1 MDAGRDAKSLLTI
14 KVLRLVRPCLV
25 GPLSLACDTRDLA
38 GDLWMKELKTDVTT
52 VPGLE
57 NLSLGQFLRLPQG
70 FGNIYLGETFSSYVC
85 IQNESPVPVTNAVVK
100 IELQTSTQK
109 FILADN
115 RSLPLMKTG
124 DTIDIVMHHEVKEM
138 GKHMLICTITY
149 TIPSSTAVPAE
160 PITIER
166 FFKFQVKKP
175 LDVKTKLYNSESDE
189 VFLEAQVQNIT
200 ASSICLEKVDLEP
213 SLAFTCVSM
222 NKLSDT
228 ELITR
233 KRFGIAVTNVP
244 KLDIPNVM
252 LDTDCS
258 YQFLY
263 RLTPRSEQARLS
275 TNIGKLDIVWRSSMG
290 ERGRL
295 QTSQLQRQPPVLNDL
310 RLVVDKVPDASIVD
324 SPFEAC
330 CKLSNLTPDRE
341 MDLQLELDPTTDGY
355 CWLGVTKSKIGLLG
369 PNQKFSLSLNIFP
382 IRTGIINISGIK
394 ITDLKKG
401 EKFTFNDVVQ
411 VYVMQNL
418 N

>member
-1 MDAGRDAKSLLTI
+1 MQNLFLTI

-25 GPLSLACDTRDLA
+25 GPLSLACDARDLT

-149 TIPSSTAVPAE
+149 TIPNSSPVPVE

-213 SLAFTCVSM
+213 SMSFTCVSM
-222 NKLSDT
+222 NKLSDS

-233 KRFGIAVTNVP
+233 KRLGIAVLNIP

-252 LDTDCS
+252 LDTECS

-310 RLVVDKVPDASIVD
+310 RLVVDNVPDASIVD
-324 SPFEAC
+324 SPFEAL

-355 CWLGVTKSKIGLLG
+355 CWLGVTKSKIGSLM
-369 PNQKFSLSLNIFP
+369 PNQKFSLRLTVFP

-411 VYVMQNL
+411 VYVMQNA

>member
-1 MDAGRDAKSLLTI
+1 
-14 KVLRLVRPCLV
+14 
-25 GPLSLACDTRDLA
+25 
-38 GDLWMKELKTDVTT
+38 
-52 VPGLE
+52 
-57 NLSLGQFLRLPQG
+57 
-70 FGNIYLGETFSSYVC
+70 
-85 IQNESPVPVTNAVVK
+85 VK
-100 IELQTSTQK
+100 IELQTSSQK

-115 RSLPLMKTG
+115 RSLPVMKTN

-149 TIPSSTAVPAE
+149 TIPNSTAAPTE

-200 ASSICLEKVDLEP
+200 ASSMCLEKVDLEP
-213 SLAFTCVSM
+213 SVAFTCIAM
-222 NKLSDT
+222 NKLNEA
-228 ELITR
+228 ELLVR
-233 KRFGIAVTNVP
+233 KRLGVP
-244 KLDIPNVM
+244 VSAIPPRADMPSVM

-263 RLTPRSEQARLS
+263 RLIPKSEQARLA

-310 RLVVDKVPDASIVD
+310 RLVVDKVPDSSSVD
-324 SPFEAC
+324 SPFEAS
-330 CKLSNLTPDRE
+330 CKLSNLTQDRE

-355 CWLGVTKSKIGLLG
+355 CWVGVTKTKIGSLG
-369 PNQKFSLSLNIFP
+369 PNQKFNLNLIIFP

-394 ITDLKKG
+394 ITDLKKRG
-401 EKFTFNDVVQ
+401 EIHF
-411 VYVMQNL
+411 
-418 N
+418 